1 MFGFGVKSV
10 TVSDLADKMR
20 QGATVLIDVRE
31 PDEFARG
38 YVEGAVNVPLGR
50 LADRV
55 GEFDIGSA
63 TYVICQSGHRSAKA
77 VRLLKRAGF
86 EEAYSVKGGT
96 SAWRGRLVR

>member
-10 TVSDLADKMR
+10 TVGDLADKLR
-20 QGATVLIDVRE
+20 HGSVVLIDVRE
-31 PDEFARG
+31 PDEFATG
-38 YVEGAVNVPLGR
+38 HIEGAVNVPLGR

-55 GEFDIGSA
+55 GEFDPETV